1 MITLKILKYQLKD
14 LLNSKFVIFYGVFF
28 LIATEALFDLGG
40 NPVKTALSMM
50 SIVLM
55 IVPLFSIIVGVMYLY
70 NSREF
75 VELMLSQPIK
85 RSQLFWGM
93 YGGLTISLITG
104 FLIGMTL
111 PFLWHGVVNVQGWNY
126 WLVLLSMGVI
136 LTLIFVALSF
146 WVALIFEDRLKG
158 LSGVIVLWLLFGV
171 VYDGLILFL
180 VYTFS
185 NYNMQK
191 PVIALTMLNPMDLA
205 RVIML
210 LKFDVSTLMGYTGA
224 TLQAFFGKI
233 IGIVISSGAMLVWW
247 VLPLFGGFRRFVKK
261 DF

>member
-14 LLNSKFVIFYGVFF
+14 LLNSKWVIFYGFFF
-28 LIATEALFDLGG
+28 LLTTEALFDLGG

-75 VELMLSQPIK
+75 VELMLSQPIR

-93 YGGLTISLITG
+93 YGGLSISLVSG

-111 PFLWHGVVNVQGWNY
+111 PFLWHGVVDVQGWNY
-126 WLVLLSMGVI
+126 WLILLSMGST

-146 WVALIFEDRLKG
+146 WIALLFEDRLKG
-158 LSGVIVLWLLFGV
+158 LAGVIVLWLLFGV
-171 VYDGLILFL
+171 IYDGIILFL

-185 NYNMQK
+185 NYSMEK
-191 PVIALTMLNPMDLA
+191 PVIVLTMLNPMDLA
-205 RVIML
+205 RVIIL
-210 LKFDVSTLMGYTGA
+210 LKFDVTTLMGYTGA
-224 TLQAFFGKI
+224 TLQAFFGNI
-233 IGIVISSGAMLVWW
+233 MGVLVSSIAMIGWW
-247 VLPLFGGFRRFVKK
+247 LLPLFGGFRRFVKK

>member
-1 MITLKILKYQLKD
+1 MIILKILKYQLKD

-93 YGGLTISLITG
+93 YGGLTISLIVG
-104 FLIGMTL
+104 FVIGMTL

-126 WLVLLSMGVI
+126 WLVLVSMGII

-146 WVALIFEDRLKG
+146 WVSLIFEDRLKG
-158 LSGVIVLWLLFGV
+158 LAAVIVLWLLFGV

-180 VYTFS
+180 IYTFS